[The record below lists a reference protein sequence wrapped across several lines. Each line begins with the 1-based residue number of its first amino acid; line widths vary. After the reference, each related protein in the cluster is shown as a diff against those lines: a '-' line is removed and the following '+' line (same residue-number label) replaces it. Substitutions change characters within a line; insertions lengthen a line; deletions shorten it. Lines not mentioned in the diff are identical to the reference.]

1 MGRPTIKRVEDTA
14 KLLCPRPSWK
24 PLATIKNVS
33 CCPYPSPL
41 LPVDWCSCHTLLP
54 CQAWGHSGSL
64 GGCLHHQT
72 PRAQLR
78 WLITGT
84 GTVTAVPSVHSWIPN
99 PPYSDGVLLFHQLAA
114 VETPGNLL
122 SKVCDCGVSDGT
134 RTRAK
139 ASKTFVTSLN
149 LRCHFG
155 DYECLIQTP
164 VQDTPWPCWPLSSGC
179 GSHHLDLLG

>member
-1 MGRPTIKRVEDTA
+1 M
-14 KLLCPRPSWK
+14 
-24 PLATIKNVS
+24 
-33 CCPYPSPL
+33 SP
-41 LPVDWCSCHTLLP
+41 PPDP
-54 CQAWGHSGSL
+54 
-64 GGCLHHQT
+64 
-72 PRAQLR
+72 
-78 WLITGT
+78 TGT

-155 DYECLIQTP
+155 DYKCPIQTL
-164 VQDTPWPCWPLSSGC
+164 VQNTP
-179 GSHHLDLLG
+179 